1 MDDGRPPKKAYTH
14 TKTRVKP
21 PPMKVMVKR
30 DANDEIS
37 EEKESPSKFQTVTVN
52 SPSKVSLLDE
62 EEEEEE
68 ANENDEN
75 NDEDVQMPLVRTKRY
90 VNVPHSGKS
99 PHSVS
104 NAANYNEE
112 ENKGWVKPLYSSI
125 VYRLPVHIAFVF
137 DNCSC
142 FSFTFVLS
150 LNKQLLF

>member
-1 MDDGRPPKKAYTH
+1 
-14 TKTRVKP
+14 
-21 PPMKVMVKR
+21 MKVMVKR

>member
-1 MDDGRPPKKAYTH
+1 M
-14 TKTRVKP
+14 
-21 PPMKVMVKR
+21 KR
-30 DANDEIS
+30 DANDDIS
-37 EEKESPSKFQTVTVN
+37 EEKESLSKFQTATVN

-125 VYRLPVHIAFVF
+125 VYRLPVHIAFIF
-137 DNCSC
+137 ENCSC